1 MSKYDV
7 NISEYVRIYNNKQGS
22 EYVLYNTIQVNKYLL
37 RDDCIQNPV
46 KDLRAFWKK
55 IIAFNY
61 FRKTLQIN
69 SFENVQNVCRDLNM
83 SWFWISRITQ
93 GLSVFVNITG
103 FWTGVGIQLWEGTE
117 CSRIPNM
124 PGFCI
129 CESYIRLWICL
140 FLNMPGLRIWQG
152 CGYARVTQGSEYAW
166 ISFHNGSN
174 ALICLNNAEYAWICL
189 NVPD

>member
-1 MSKYDV
+1 MITLISGQIFFELNGIFCQNRFLISGNFILNIYFSFVQWFSFLCLYFFVSYITALFTCCPSVRQRSEYARISFDIWKGSEYARVTQGSKYFMIWLNMSKYDV

-37 RDDCIQNPV
+37 RDDCIQNPA

-83 SWFWISRITQ
+83 SWF
-93 GLSVFVNITG
+93 
-103 FWTGVGIQLWEGTE
+103 
-117 CSRIPNM
+117 
-124 PGFCI
+124 
-129 CESYIRLWICL
+129 
-140 FLNMPGLRIWQG
+140 
-152 CGYARVTQGSEYAW
+152 
-166 ISFHNGSN
+166 
-174 ALICLNNAEYAWICL
+174 
-189 NVPD
+189 